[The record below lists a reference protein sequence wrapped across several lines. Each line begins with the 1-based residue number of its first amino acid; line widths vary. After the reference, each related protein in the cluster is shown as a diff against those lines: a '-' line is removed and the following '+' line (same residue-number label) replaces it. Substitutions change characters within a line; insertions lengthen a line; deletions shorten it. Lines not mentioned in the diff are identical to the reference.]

1 MKKDEFLSI
10 LNHRLQVIDDKER
23 KDIIDEYENH
33 IDMRIHEGKS
43 EEEAIAD
50 FGDLDEL
57 IDDILAAYKI
67 DSKKVN
73 QNNDQKIND
82 FLDRLFNSFQRFI
95 GSFTSLNGDAI
106 LHLMFEFI
114 VVLILL
120 WVLKIFFW
128 VVGDIGSS
136 ILRSIAGYGIGNLF
150 GGLWDGI
157 IHLGYLV
164 LFLVILFNV
173 FVKRIKHYQALGKG
187 EKRSESIM
195 DDFKESFRFDQV
207 KENMNA
213 FQKNDNKSDSFTS
226 SPLHSNGS
234 HPYDESNDTSKTI
247 NKNDSYGNSIKTI
260 LMMCLK
266 VFVIIMMI
274 PLISMQF
281 GFFILLAIMIGFSV
295 QGFSLLGAYLILIGL
310 IIGVG
315 ALLSLIYRCMF
326 KGGVNA

>member
-1 MKKDEFLSI
+1 MKKDEFLKI
-10 LNHRLQVIDDKER
+10 LNHRLQVIDEKER

-50 FGDLDEL
+50 FGDIDEL

-82 FLDRLFNSFQRFI
+82 FLDHLFNSFQRFI

-128 VVGDIGSS
+128 MAGDIGSS
-136 ILRSIAGYGIGNLF
+136 ILRSIAGYGIGSLF
-150 GGLWDGI
+150 GGLWDAV
-157 IHLGYLV
+157 IHIGYLV

-207 KENMNA
+207 KESMNA
-213 FQKNDNKSDSFTS
+213 FQNDNGKSDSFTT
-226 SPLHSNGS
+226 SPLHPHGRHPYEESRDTSNTMNKNGS
-234 HPYDESNDTSKTI
+234 NISS
-247 NKNDSYGNSIKTI
+247 I
-260 LMMCLK
+260 LMMFLK

-274 PLISMQF
+274 PLILTQL
-281 GFFILLAIMIGFSV
+281 GLFILLAIMIGFSV

-310 IIGVG
+310 IVGVG

-326 KGGVNA
+326 KGGANA

>member
-1 MKKDEFLSI
+1 MKKDEFLKI
-10 LNHRLQVIDDKER
+10 LNHRLQVIDEKER

-50 FGDLDEL
+50 FGDIDEL

-82 FLDRLFNSFQRFI
+82 FLDHLFNSFQRFI

-128 VVGDIGSS
+128 MAGDIGSS
-136 ILRSIAGYGIGNLF
+136 ILRSIAGYGIGSLF
-150 GGLWDGI
+150 GGLWDAV
-157 IHLGYLV
+157 IHIGYLV

-207 KENMNA
+207 KESMNA
-213 FQKNDNKSDSFTS
+213 FQNDNGKSDSFTT
-226 SPLHSNGS
+226 SPLHPHGRHPYEESRDTSNTMNKNGS
-234 HPYDESNDTSKTI
+234 
-247 NKNDSYGNSIKTI
+247 SIASI
-260 LMMCLK
+260 LMMFLK

-274 PLISMQF
+274 PLILTQL
-281 GFFILLAIMIGFSV
+281 GLFILLAIMIGFSV

-310 IIGVG
+310 IVGVG

-326 KGGVNA
+326 KGGANA